1 MPDDIGKLSTEEIYK
16 LYPKI
21 LRELK
26 KRGVIR
32 SNNLVGEIGEY
43 LAVSHYTE
51 NPKFP
56 NLIRADVTTKNIDA
70 ISRDGERYSIKT
82 VTGTSTGTFWGLQPP
97 SSEKKDEKK
106 FEYVVIVIF
115 DKENLDVKNILE
127 IDWDQFLEIKRW
139 HSWMKAWNI
148 PVNAKLMKMAKKVF

>member
-43 LAVSHYTE
+43 LAVLHYNE
-51 NPKFP
+51 NPKFQ

-70 ISRDGERYSIKT
+70 ISRDGERYSIKST
-82 VTGTSTGTFWGLQPP
+82 SGGVTGVFWGLEPLT
-97 SSEKKDEKK
+97 SEKKDGQK

-115 DKENLDVKNILE
+115 DKDYSLESIIE
-127 IDWDQFLEIKRW
+127 IDWDQFLKIKKW
-139 HSWMKAWNI
+139 HSRMNAWNI
-148 PVNAKLMKMAKKVF
+148 PINASLMKMAKKVF